1 MQLNKSDL
9 NVYTALY
16 ELSTERPVFGSEAD
30 FQFALAW
37 KIKEL
42 YPKAEIRLEE
52 CWIEEY
58 YDDDGSG
65 DGKNRY
71 IDLVVELD
79 GEIIPIELKY
89 KTAKFRGEVNGRF
102 YNLKPQGARDI
113 GGYLFAEDIRQVE
126 SYIGQSSGKINR
138 GYAVLLTSE
147 KGYWELDGKG
157 RLYEDFALP
166 DRKLL
171 EKRLKWHLPQT
182 ENKAMHW
189 TDKYPPITLDGKY
202 LIDWQLWDNSPAGD
216 FRFIVMEVRK

>member
-1 MQLNKSDL
+1 MRPYKSDF
-9 NVYTALY
+9 NMYTALY

-52 CWIEEY
+52 Y
-58 YDDDGSG
+58 YDDGSG

-71 IDLVVELD
+71 IDLIVELD
-79 GEIIPIELKY
+79 GETIPIELKY
-89 KTAKFRGEVNGRF
+89 KTAEFRGEVNGRF

-113 GGYLFAEDIRQVE
+113 GGYLFAEDIRRIE
-126 SYIGQSSGKINR
+126 SYVGRSNEKINR

-147 KGYWELDGKG
+147 KGYWEQDGKG
-157 RLYEDFALP
+157 KLYEDFALP

-171 EKRLKWHLPQT
+171 EKRLKWRLPQAEDAAT
-182 ENKAMHW
+182 HW
-189 TDKYPPITLDGKY
+189 TAKYPPITLDGKY
-202 LIDWQLWDNSPAGD
+202 PIDWQLWDNSPAGD
-216 FRFIVMEVRK
+216 FRFIVMEVEK